1 MGIAV
6 VQAPAAGYPATAGRE
21 FTSRATLWP
30 PDELESAASVRGRD
44 TIMVGV
50 RSMLRRWPARR
61 EWAADRGPPLLEP
74 TMIGRAIRT
83 RAGSRSPLCDNM
95 W

>member
-50 RSMLRRWPARR
+50 RSMLRR
-61 EWAADRGPPLLEP
+61 
-74 TMIGRAIRT
+74 
-83 RAGSRSPLCDNM
+83 
-95 W
+95 